1 MSDSLRPHR
10 PQHARLPCSSPS
22 PRVCSNSCPPSQWC
36 SFSLCLQ
43 YSPVS
48 RSLPWVG
55 CSHQV
60 AKVLELQHQSFQW
73 IFSLDFLLG
82 LTGLVSLQSK
92 GLSVVLLQHNNSK
105 AAIFQC
111 SAFFMFQLSH
121 LYTTTGKTLAL
132 TIGVFVS
139 KMMSLLFN
147 MLSSFVI
154 AFLQRSRCLL
164 TSWLQSP
171 PTVISE
177 SKKIKSVPAAT
188 FIPSI
193 CHEVMG
199 PDAMIFVYWRMSFKP
214 AFLLSSFTLI
224 KRLFSSSSLCVIRVV

>member
-1 MSDSLRPHR
+1 MSDSLQPHR
-10 PQHARLPCSSPS
+10 LQQARLPCSSPS
-22 PRVCSNSCPPSQWC
+22 PRVCSNSCPPSRWC
-36 SFSLCLQ
+36 SSLCLQ
-43 YSPVS
+43 YFPVS

-92 GLSVVLLQHNNSK
+92 GLSVVLLQHHNFK

-121 LYTTTGKTLAL
+121 LYTTGKTLAL

-154 AFLQRSRCLL
+154 AFLPRSRCLL
-164 TSWLQSP
+164 ISWLQSP
-171 PTVISE
+171 PAVISE

-199 PDAMIFVYWRMSFKP
+199 PDAMIFVYWRLSFKP
-214 AFLLSSFTLI
+214 AFSLSSFTLI
-224 KRLFSSSSLCVIRVV
+224 KRLFSSSSLCVVRVV